1 MFNPPFYATVGNRL
15 HNSST
20 LLPAEHS
27 SGQTLQKKWM
37 VNQRQPRTPFTVTKD
52 TIQQYNS
59 SAASALA
66 DFRAFFSCVL
76 YLLFAAYD
84 PT

>member
-1 MFNPPFYATVGNRL
+1 MFNPPFNATVGNRL

-27 SGQTLQKKWM
+27 SGQTVQKKCI

-52 TIQQYNS
+52 TIQHNS

-66 DFRAFFSCVL
+66 DFRAFFSCVFV
-76 YLLFAAYD
+76 FAICSL
-84 PT
+84 

>member
-1 MFNPPFYATVGNRL
+1 MFNPPFNATAGNRL

-27 SGQTLQKKWM
+27 SGQTLQKKCM

-59 SAASALA
+59 SAASSALA
-66 DFRAFFSCVL
+66 EFRTFFSCVFV
-76 YLLFAAYD
+76 FAICSL
-84 PT
+84 